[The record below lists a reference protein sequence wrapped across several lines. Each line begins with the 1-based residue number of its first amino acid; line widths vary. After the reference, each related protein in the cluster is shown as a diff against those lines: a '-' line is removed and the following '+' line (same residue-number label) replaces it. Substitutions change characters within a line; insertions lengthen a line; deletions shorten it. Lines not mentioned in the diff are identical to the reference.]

1 MVMKENQPHEIRL
14 EDYRVPNYLIDS
26 THLHFELGEAA
37 TLVKSTLQMRRN
49 PDADATD
56 ETPLVLD
63 GVDLVLR
70 RLAIDGSNLDE
81 SAYSVDEE
89 SLTIHQVPSNF
100 ELECVT
106 LIKPQDNKSLEG
118 LYRSNTMYCTQC
130 EAEGFRKITYY
141 LDRPDVMSVF
151 TTTIVADAD
160 AFPILLS
167 NGNDVDRGENDTGRH
182 WVTWHD
188 PFKKPAYLFA
198 LVAGDLNCIESY
210 FTTMRGREITL
221 QIFVEP
227 ENIDKVDHAM
237 CSLKKSM
244 AWDEKMYG
252 REYDLDKF
260 MIVAVSDFN
269 MGAME
274 NKGLNIFNSSCV
286 LANSESQTDAAFQR
300 VEGVVAHEYFH
311 NWSGNRV
318 TCRDWFQLSLKEGF
332 TVFRDQEF
340 SADMGSRT
348 VKRIDDVAMLRTIQF
363 AEDSSPM
370 AHPVRPDAY
379 VEISNFYTVTI
390 YEKGAELIRMM
401 HTLLGPALFRAGSDF
416 YFERHD
422 GQAVTTEDFV
432 KAMEDASG
440 VDLNQFRLWY
450 SQAGTPEIT
459 VQDEYNET
467 DGSYTLTV
475 FQHTPSTPNQQDK
488 QPLHIPFELGL
499 LSKDGQQLA
508 SEVLEI
514 TEQKQSFTFE
524 GLGQKPVPSLFRGFS
539 APVKISYPYQRA
551 DLQVLMRHD
560 QDGFNRW
567 NAGQTLALDM
577 LTDNIK
583 AHQQGIAL
591 TFDHQLADVF
601 RDLLADETLDQ
612 AMLARM
618 LMLPSEQYLAELAE
632 EIDIDAI
639 HVARNFIEGELAT
652 ALHDELLATYQD
664 NQIDGPYSAHSEAMA
679 LRALKNIALHY
690 LMKSGNPGMLN
701 LCQTQ
706 LSQANNMTD
715 VSAALVALVN
725 SDHQQEK
732 AAALADF
739 YQQWQH
745 DPLVVDQWF
754 AIQATCSHSDTFEQ
768 VKKLQQ
774 HPAFSITNPNKVRA
788 LIGGF
793 SVRNLVNFHRA
804 DGAGYQFLADTI
816 VQLDTLNPQIAARL
830 MTPFVNWRKF
840 TSDRQTLMHTQ
851 LERIHNQ
858 QTLSKDVYEVVVK
871 TLA

>member
-1 MVMKENQPHEIRL
+1 MKEHQPREIRL
-14 EDYRVPNYLIDS
+14 QDYRAPDYLIDC
-26 THLHFELGEAA
+26 THLHFELGDAA

-49 PDADATD
+49 PESDATE

-63 GVDLVLR
+63 GVDLTLR
-70 RLAIDGSNLDE
+70 RVAIDGHNLE
-81 SAYSVDEE
+81 EHEYSIDEE
-89 SLTIHQVPSNF
+89 SLTIAEVPSNF

-118 LYRSNTMYCTQC
+118 LYRSNAMFCTQC

-151 TTTIVADAD
+151 TTTIVADAET
-160 AFPILLS
+160 FPVLLS
-167 NGNDVDRGENDTGRH
+167 NGNDVDRGENETGRH

-198 LVAGDLNCIESY
+198 LVAGNLNCIESY
-210 FTTMRGREITL
+210 FTTMNGRQITL
-221 QIFVEP
+221 QIYVEP
-227 ENIDKVDHAM
+227 ENIDKVDYAM
-237 CSLKKSM
+237 SSLKKAM
-244 AWDEKMYG
+244 DWDEKVYG

-340 SADMGSRT
+340 SADMGSAT
-348 VKRIDDVAMLRTIQF
+348 VKRIDDVAMLRTMQF
-363 AEDSSPM
+363 AEDASPM

-401 HTLLGPALFRAGSDF
+401 HTLLGPAQFRAGSDL
-416 YFERHD
+416 YFDRHD

-432 KAMEDASG
+432 TAMEDASG
-440 VDLNQFRLWY
+440 VDLTQFRLWY

-459 VQDEYNET
+459 VRDCYDEN

-475 FQHTPSTPNQQDK
+475 TQHTPPTPNQADK
-488 QPLHIPFELGL
+488 QPLHIPFALGL
-499 LSKDGQQLA
+499 VGSDGQELA

-514 TEQKQSFTFE
+514 AEPEQSFTFD

-539 APVKISYPYQRA
+539 APVKIDYPYSRA

-560 QDGFNRW
+560 SDGFNRW
-567 NAGQTLALDM
+567 NAGQELALA
-577 LTDNIK
+577 LLNDNIE
-583 AHQQGIAL
+583 AYQQGREL
-591 TFDHQLADVF
+591 SFDQQLADVF
-601 RDLLADETLDQ
+601 KDLLADETLDQ

-618 LMLPSEQYLAELAE
+618 LVLPSEQYMAELAE
-632 EIDIDAI
+632 EIDVDAI
-639 HVARNFIEGELAT
+639 HAARSYLESQLAA
-652 ALHDELLATYQD
+652 ALHDELLTLYRD
-664 NQIDGPYSAHSEAMA
+664 NQIDGPYSAHAEAMA
-679 LRALKNIALHY
+679 LRALKNVALHY
-690 LMKSGNPGMLN
+690 LMKTDDPVVLD

-706 LSQANNMTD
+706 FTQSNNMTD
-715 VSAALVALVN
+715 VSAALIALVN
-725 SDHQQEK
+725 SDHQQAK
-732 AAALADF
+732 QDALAAF
-739 YQQWQH
+739 YEQWQH

-754 AIQATCSHSDTFEQ
+754 AIQATCQHPDTYEQ
-768 VKKLQQ
+768 VKQLQQ
-774 HPAFSITNPNKVRA
+774 HPAFNITNPNKVRA
-788 LIGGF
+788 LLGGF
-793 SVRNLVNFHRA
+793 GIRNPANFHRA
-804 DGAGYQFLADTI
+804 DGAGYALLADAI
-816 VQLDTLNPQIAARL
+816 LQLDTMNPQIAARL
-830 MTPFVNWRKF
+830 LTPFVSWRKF
-840 TSDRQTLMHTQ
+840 TPDRQTLMHAQ

-871 TLA
+871 SLA